1 MRKSWAVYIL
11 LIVFGVVCSAAQ
23 RGGDAASNG
32 EQFLGT
38 WTGSWDS
45 GSSNGGFELTLEK
58 GKDGI
63 VGGRVSVTGDP
74 TYKAVFKALSF
85 DGNKMTARY
94 DFPPDE
100 SAEIALAAAFE
111 GQKATGTW
119 AAHAKGTDNPLLTGT
134 WTVTKQ

>member
-11 LIVFGVVCSAAQ
+11 LLVFGVVGSAQ
-23 RGGDAASNG
+23 RGTEAASNG
-32 EQFLGT
+32 EQFVGT

-58 GKDGI
+58 GKDGV
-63 VGGRVSVTGDP
+63 VGGRVSVTGEP
-74 TYKAVFKALSF
+74 TYKATFKALSF
-85 DGNKMTARY
+85 DGNKMTAKY

-100 SAEIALAAAFE
+100 SAEIALAATFE
-111 GQKATGTW
+111 GDKATGTW
-119 AAHAKGTDNPLLTGT
+119 AAQAKGTDNPLLTGT